1 MKELIIATHNKGK
14 LEEFRRIFEPFGL
27 DIRSLWDYPHLAE
40 VEETGTTFE
49 ENARLKAETIAKLLN
64 KPVLADDSG
73 LVVPALNGAPG
84 IYSARYAGEP
94 TNDQANIDLLMANM
108 LGKSG
113 KEREAY
119 FVACLVLAHPEKE
132 SLVFEG
138 RCYGEIAVEQSQ
150 NDGFGY
156 NPIFYVPEKGKTFAD
171 MTMDEKNSLSHRSR
185 AVEKLVDEL
194 PKWVG

>member
-14 LEEFRRIFEPFGL
+14 LEEFKRIFEPL
-27 DIRSLWDYPHLAE
+27 NLEVRSLWDYPELKE

-73 LVVPALNGAPG
+73 LVVPALNGEPG

-108 LGKSG
+108 EGKTG
-113 KEREAY
+113 QDRAAY
-119 FVACLVLAHPEKE
+119 FIACLVLAHPEKE

-138 RCYGEIAVEQSQ
+138 RCYGEIAIQQSV

-156 NPIFYVPEKGKTFAD
+156 NPIFYVPEKQKTFAD

-185 AVEKLVDEL
+185 AVEKLVQHL
-194 PKWVG
+194 QHWVG